1 MKKILSI
8 VLVGVILTGLFNSI
22 VFGKE
27 YIGLDSG
34 WRVNDDGII
43 TGCYAKKVVT
53 EENGRYKVIVP
64 YSIAGIKVVGLDD
77 EWIELE
83 YEQMKNMDI
92 YIPSSIT
99 SMAGGSLHHGPVT
112 YMSEYPVYYIEKGSY
127 ADKFISEKNKK
138 ASRIGDAY
146 RIKYVDSVE
155 KIEVED
161 KSITENIE
169 YEKEMKILPQKEI
182 SAVDTD
188 LKEAFKKKIAEHPK
202 SEYFLF
208 DIDNDNIPELYIVNV
223 EDSTTT
229 KNKGEASKKSVS
241 YERYGYYYSKSED
254 ITPKLGSIEST
265 YFHSV
270 VGGFYVWNCNG
281 TDRLIEKLV
290 STDEESY
297 SLEVVNKYYSSPLMR
312 MYNSTYS
319 NGRKET
325 NYQYIGENDLKK
337 YLNGEKL
344 EYGIPY
350 TDKYFENENKE
361 KEYEKKILDYAKSI
375 ENNPVKTYSTNDL
388 TGIENWD
395 FSNIKI
401 IESKSD
407 DNSMASNDISV
418 ILNDKKLEF
427 SQSPVIENGTTL
439 VPMRAIFEAMGAEV
453 NWDGETKTVTSSKDN
468 TSIKLTVD
476 SNSAEVNGSNVSL
489 AVPAKIVNGSTM
501 VPLRFVSESLG
512 AEVSWDGETK
522 TVSIKG

>member
-1 MKKILSI
+1 MLINLYPKK
-8 VLVGVILTGLFNSI
+8 N
-22 VFGKE
+22 
-27 YIGLDSG
+27 
-34 WRVNDDGII
+34 
-43 TGCYAKKVVT
+43 
-53 EENGRYKVIVP
+53 
-64 YSIAGIKVVGLDD
+64 
-77 EWIELE
+77 
-83 YEQMKNMDI
+83 KNA
-92 YIPSSIT
+92 SSI
-99 SMAGGSLHHGPVT
+99 
-112 YMSEYPVYYIEKGSY
+112 EY
-127 ADKFISEKNKK
+127 
-138 ASRIGDAY
+138 AY

-155 KIEVED
+155 KVELD
-161 KSITENIE
+161 DELMTLNIK
-169 YEKEMKILPQKEI
+169 YAKEKEALSQKEI

-202 SEYFLF
+202 SKYFLF

-223 EDSTTT
+223 DEKGNIIDKSYTTT
-229 KNKGEASKKSVS
+229 FKKKNGEVYDKAIA

-254 ITPKLGSIEST
+254 ITPKLDSIEIPCYDFS
-265 YFHSV
+265 F

-281 TDRLIEKLV
+281 TDRLIEKMV
-290 STDEESY
+290 STDTDKESY
-297 SLEVVNKYYSSPLMR
+297 ILEVINKYYNSPLIHV
-312 MYNSTYS
+312 NNNNEKTS
-319 NGRKET
+319 
-325 NYQYIGENDLKK
+325 YQYIGENDLKK

-344 EYGIPY
+344 EYEIQY
-350 TDKYFENENKE
+350 IDKDYENKDKDKE
-361 KEYEKKILDYAKSI
+361 KEYKKKILDYAKSI
-375 ENNPVKTYSTNDL
+375 ENNPVKTYSTTDL

-395 FSNIKI
+395 FSNIKVI
-401 IESKSD
+401 KSNTTPKN
-407 DNSMASNDISV
+407 DNNMASNDISV